1 MNEECKDLSGQHL
14 LSVMALVPCIKCLP
28 LLRSLYLVFRIWVLI
43 KNVLSKIYC
52 TVVFPSYWAT
62 FSIQSYPQVRHK
74 KRMKIEL
81 RYLLMCHPVGSCD
94 EGFLIRFMR
103 L

>member
-43 KNVLSKIYC
+43 KNVLSEIYC

-74 KRMKIEL
+74 KKNEN
-81 RYLLMCHPVGSCD
+81 
-94 EGFLIRFMR
+94 
-103 L
+103 